1 MKVLTKKLLKAVN
14 DKAIKDNLNRALDEA
29 IFDVLP
35 KDPSTLYPVTMSF
48 MHNDDHMRVR
58 FVYNEYGDGAWIDM
72 SFEDF
77 RCLPDSET
85 LLAAI

>member
-1 MKVLTKKLLKAVN
+1 MKVLTKKLLKQAN
-14 DKAIKDNLNRALDEA
+14 DTAIKCNMNRALDEA

-48 MHNDDHMRVR
+48 MHNDDHMRIK
-58 FVYNEYGDGAWIDM
+58 FIYNDQGDGAWIDM
-72 SFEDF
+72 TFEDY
-77 RCLPDSET
+77 RRLPDAET